1 MDTITELLTPARTI
15 AVVGLSNDP
24 TRPSY
29 DVSAYMQA
37 QGYRIIPIN
46 PAVPEVLGERAYP
59 TLAAVPDFIEIDIV
73 NIFRRSE
80 FVAAVVEQAIA
91 RKAAHPTQ
99 VRAIWM
105 QLDVVDEVA
114 AAKARAAGI
123 EVVMD
128 RCILIE
134 HRACKK

>member
-1 MDTITELLTPARTI
+1 MDIITELLTVAHTI

-46 PAVPEVLGERAYP
+46 PAVPEVLGEKAYP

-80 FVAAVVEQAIA
+80 FVAAVVDQAIA
-91 RKAAHPTQ
+91 RKAAHPSHI
-99 VRAIWM
+99 RAIWM
-105 QLDVVDEVA
+105 QLDVIDEVA
-114 AAKARAAGI
+114 AANARAAGI
-123 EVVMD
+123 QVVMD

-134 HRACKK
+134 HRARRK